1 MSSPKEVAGHRAAEF
16 VAAGTV
22 VGLGTGSTAEFAI
35 RAIGARVAAGL
46 NIVAIPTSEASAALA
61 RELGIEL
68 TTLKDH
74 PTVDL
79 TIDGADEVD
88 PSLDLIKGLGGAL
101 LREKI
106 VASATARQI
115 IIIDPSKL
123 VDQLGT
129 KAPLPIEVVPFS
141 AALVE
146 HRLKERGLEP
156 TLRMQAPDELFV
168 TDNGNYIID
177 GRFPQGIDDARATD
191 TWLNTLPG
199 VVENGLFVAMTHLV
213 VVGEDDGSSRLIEK
227 D

>member
-1 MSSPKEVAGHRAAEF
+1 MSSPKEVAGRRAAEF

-129 KAPLPIEVVPFS
+129 KASLPIEVVPFS

>member
-1 MSSPKEVAGHRAAEF
+1 MLPKEVAGRRAAEYIET
-16 VAAGTV
+16 GMV

-129 KAPLPIEVVPFS
+129 KASLPIEVVPFS